1 MQKMMFTVVDTLVN
15 KAYPPF
21 LAVNIAEAKRNI
33 VTDLSSK
40 PDALVGQQFADKK
53 CFVTGTFF
61 EDTGRIEAL
70 PNPELAFEMSSL
82 VPMVYAGVRE
92 HMNQLHP
99 QKEGVK

>member
-1 MQKMMFTVVDTLVN
+1 MQKMIFTIVDTLVG

-21 LAVNIAEAKRNI
+21 LAHNIAEAKRNI
-33 VTDLSSK
+33 IQDMSTK
-40 PDALVGQQFADKK
+40 PDSLVGQQFADKK
-53 CFVTGTFF
+53 CYVTGTFF

-70 PNPELAFEMSSL
+70 PNPELAFEMSAII
-82 VPMVYAGVRE
+82 PMVYEGVRN